1 MIIFRYLSK
10 QVLQIV
16 AVVTVVLLTVA
27 LTGRFIQYL
36 GDAVAG
42 EKAPD
47 ILLLLMM
54 YRIPEFLLVILPL
67 ALFLAIILAY
77 GRMYADNEMVILMG
91 SGVSQKRLLL
101 HTMGVTVFVML
112 LVASISLYLAPLGL
126 RKGQELKQAQYE

>member
-10 QVLQIV
+10 QILQIV
-16 AVVTVVLLTVA
+16 AVVTTVLLVVA

-47 ILLLLMM
+47 ILLLLML

-67 ALFLAIILAY
+67 ALFLGIIMAL

-91 SGVSQKRLLL
+91 SGFSQRRLFANTL
-101 HTMGVTVFVML
+101 GVAGFVVVIIAVL
-112 LVASISLYLAPLGL
+112 SLYLSPLGL
-126 RKGQELKQAQYE
+126 RKGEE